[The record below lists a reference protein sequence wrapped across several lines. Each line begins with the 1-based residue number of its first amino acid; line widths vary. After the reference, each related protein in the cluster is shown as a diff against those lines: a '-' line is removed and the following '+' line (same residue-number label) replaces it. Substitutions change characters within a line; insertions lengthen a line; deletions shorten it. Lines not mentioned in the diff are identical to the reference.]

1 MGKAAC
7 LKDDLAGGKMIPSQS
22 TVFFNGKEVIVS
34 GDSIEDHGFHTNATV
49 SGSSTVK
56 IGGKSVVKTD
66 DVATCGHVAS
76 GSSTVIIG

>member
-22 TVFFNGKEVIVS
+22 NVFFNNKEVIVS
-34 GDSIEDHGFHTNATV
+34 GDEVEDHGFHTNVTIP
-49 SGSSTVK
+49 GSSSVK
-56 IGGKSVVKTD
+56 IGGKSIVVTD
-66 DVATCGHVAS
+66 DVATCGHAAV